1 MAARIDRWL
10 LTGYAGVAGFLVLE
24 AAFRT
29 PTSTGEGVPG
39 HGTADEDQGTTHA
52 LITAYAVAAITAPV
66 IKRLPLRRL
75 PTVVQPIGVSLQVA
89 GLALR
94 AWSMQ
99 SLQASYSRRLR
110 VSNTQRVVEAGP
122 YTHIRHPGYL
132 GSLAVWLG
140 FALSSGSAAVVAVV
154 AGLLIPAYR
163 RRMDVEEQLLS
174 KELLGYEEYRA
185 RTKRLIP
192 AVW

>member
-10 LTGYAGVAGFLVLE
+10 LAGYAGVAGFLVLE
-24 AAFRT
+24 ATVRT
-29 PTSTGEGVPG
+29 PSGAAGAPPR
-39 HGTADEDQGTTHA
+39 HGTSDEDQGTTRA
-52 LITAYAVAAITAPV
+52 LITAYAVAAISAPV
-66 IKRLPLRRL
+66 IKRLPLRPL
-75 PTVVQPIGVSLQVA
+75 PVAMQPIGVGLQGA

-110 VSNTQRVVEAGP
+110 VSNTQSVVESGP
-122 YTHIRHPGYL
+122 YKHIRHPGYL
-132 GSLAVWLG
+132 GSLAIWLG
-140 FALSSGSAAVVAVV
+140 FALSSGSAAVVAAV
-154 AGLLIPAYR
+154 AGLLIPVYR
-163 RRMDVEEQLLS
+163 RRMEVEEQLLS
-174 KELLGYEEYRA
+174 KELRDYDEYCT